1 MQSNITVP
9 GLTPVES
16 KRDGNNYEASVWNRK
31 YTISDAPF
39 FSSIISGGE
48 EILAGPVRLV
58 GTCFGKPIEWEACQN
73 FEMVDTDG
81 KSRTFVQTTKF
92 RELVL
97 NTSMQI
103 FYDGCVK
110 CNAKLMPKSSAISE
124 CLVLNQLWLEIPFK
138 KESAKMYQLY
148 PFGNIKIDGRE
159 TVGTPSLYGLGY
171 VPSQSLV
178 APFKQNIYLG
188 NDDIGMSVFFES
200 DEGWRYFLSNRVIE
214 VLNKEDHI
222 LLRVRFLDE
231 EHLDWVDKGGA
242 NGGYLFPINFE
253 FGMQATPVKP
263 YVSNNYFEKSY
274 HAGRVASADDGIP
287 ALDEPCEE
295 GSDELFIDA
304 LKKEGIEILYFHE
317 LWNDM
322 QNSFMLTD
330 KASARLKK
338 IVEIAHSRG
347 IKILPYFGYEIS
359 TLSPLFNKKFLYK
372 YKKRYSDTHYE
383 LWKCLY
389 SRTPYQRDYSVCYAS
404 DYSEV
409 FLEGIARLMDEYHF
423 DGIYVDGTFAITGC
437 MNLEHGCGYKDKYGV
452 IHQTYDVWRRRAFI
466 ERLHEVVHSRGGMI
480 NAHTGMTFPAPTL
493 AFADSLYDGEVIQP
507 FLVKGTLDRV
517 PEGHFRSLYTGKTAG
532 VPICYIAYTNPTL
545 WTFHQSL
552 ATIVAFNVLPR
563 ANNHL
568 EDLKEV
574 AKIWRIYDELPTSK
588 AEFKPFFNND
598 VVCDNENVKV
608 SYYEL
613 GGKILA
619 VIANFC
625 KEPTGKSVITFA
637 KKFKTATN
645 KMTGESVNLVDGD
658 KITVEFDNFDYMIVG
673 LE

>member
-16 KRDGNNYEASVWNRK
+16 KKVENTYEASVWNRK
-31 YTISDAPF
+31 YTISDSPF
-39 FSSIISGGE
+39 FSSIISGGQ

-58 GTCFGKPIEWEACQN
+58 GTCFGKPIEWEACEN
-73 FEMVDTDG
+73 FEMADTDG

-124 CLVLNQLWLEIPFK
+124 NLVLNELWLEIPFK

-148 PFGNIKIDGRE
+148 PFGNIKINGRE
-159 TVGTPSLYGLGY
+159 TVGSPSLYGLDY
-171 VPSQSLV
+171 VPSESLV

-200 DEGWRYFLSNRVIE
+200 DEDWRYFLPNRVIE
-214 VLNKEDHI
+214 VLNKEDHV

-253 FGMQATPVKP
+253 FGMHATPVKP
-263 YVSNNYFEKSY
+263 YISNNYFERSF
-274 HAGRVASADDGIP
+274 HAGNVSTADSASVS
-287 ALDEPCEE
+287 LDAPYEE
-295 GSDELFIDA
+295 GNDETLIDA
-304 LKKEGIEILYFHE
+304 LKKEGIEILYVHE

-330 KASARLKK
+330 KTSERLKK
-338 IVEIAHSRG
+338 LVEVAHSRG
-347 IKILPYFGYEIS
+347 IKLVPYFGYEIS
-359 TLSPLFNKKFLYK
+359 SLSPLFNKKFLYK

-389 SRTPYQRDYSVCYAS
+389 SRKPFQRDYSVCYAS
-404 DYSEV
+404 DYSQV

-437 MNLEHGCGYKDKYGV
+437 MNLEHGCGYKDKYGI

-466 ERLHEVVHSRGGMI
+466 EKLHEVVHSRGGII

-507 FLVKGTLDRV
+507 FLVKGLLDKV

-552 ATIVAFNVLPR
+552 STIITFNVLPR
-563 ANNHL
+563 ANNSVA
-568 EDLKEV
+568 DLKEV
-574 AKIWRIYDELPTSK
+574 AKIWRIYDELPVSK
-588 AEFKPFFNND
+588 AEYKPFFNND
-598 VVCDNENVKV
+598 VVSDNENVKV

-613 GGKILA
+613 DGKVLA

-645 KMTGESVNLVDGD
+645 KMTGEKVNLVDGD
-658 KITVEFDNFDYMIVG
+658 KITVEFDNFDYMIIG